1 MKSANAVVS
10 EDGDIVVRIGI
21 NLVDQ
26 LTSPVKMRLVRG
38 S

>member
-1 MKSANAVVS
+1 MKSANAGVP
-10 EDGDIVVRIGI
+10 EDRDIVVRIGI

-26 LTSPVKMRLVRG
+26 LTSPVKMRVVRG

>member
-10 EDGDIVVRIGI
+10 EDRDIVVRIGI
-21 NLVDQ
+21 NPVDQ